1 MRVRLALVAT
11 GIAIPSWVALIVL
24 LGNVDLQRSVSRGLF
39 LPLERPVLFVAIG
52 LIALAAAFVGAR
64 MAGIGRSE
72 LVALLACL
80 TVVNLVGAAAATF
93 VIGELELQ
101 HTPIVF
107 VVLSAHGALF
117 LGGILGAWLGVAAAG

>member
-64 MAGIGRSE
+64 IWPASAGPSWS
-72 LVALLACL
+72 
-80 TVVNLVGAAAATF
+80 
-93 VIGELELQ
+93 
-101 HTPIVF
+101 
-107 VVLSAHGALF
+107 LSSRASRR
-117 LGGILGAWLGVAAAG
+117 